1 MDTEYVTRP
10 SSSEHASYFGRYIG
24 LVEGGLFAALSSE
37 FEKTQTLLSRV
48 SEERSLFRYAPGKW
62 SIREVVGHLID
73 TERIFLYRA
82 TRFARGDET
91 DLPGFDEKAYAEV
104 ARADAR
110 PLSDLLDEFAAV
122 RRSNLF
128 VLQHASEQEWHA
140 VGTANNARVS
150 VRALAFLLVGHVRH
164 HMGILEARY
173 LGADQA

>member
-24 LVEGGLFAALSSE
+24 LVEGGLFSALSSE

-48 SEERSLFRYAPGKW
+48 SEERSLFRYAAGKW

-91 DLPGFDEKAYAEV
+91 DLPGFDENLYV
-104 ARADAR
+104 ANASFDRV
-110 PLSDLLDEFAAV
+110 PLAQLLDEFSLV
-122 RRSNLF
+122 RRGTIHFFSHLTPESWDRSG
-128 VLQHASEQEWHA
+128 LAS
-140 VGTANNARVS
+140 GNRMS
-150 VRALAFLLVGHVRH
+150 VRAWAWTIAGHEIH
-164 HMGILEARY
+164 HRGVLTERY
-173 LGADQA
+173 LAQG